1 MLFRSEDF
9 AFVPGGDGPDGM
21 AFDEAGNLYVA
32 HYGGGKVAV
41 FDPSGKMIEEIRVP
55 GAKVTNVAFGGP
67 DRRTLVITEVETAS
81 LYQTRVDV
89 PGLELFG

>member
-1 MLFRSEDF
+1 
-9 AFVPGGDGPDGM
+9 
-21 AFDEAGNLYVA
+21 
-32 HYGGGKVAV
+32 
-41 FDPSGKMIEEIRVP
+41 MIEKIPVP

-67 DRRTLVITEVETAS
+67 GRRTLVITEVETAS